1 MKIKEYLIDEYL
13 LNPEDSINLFFFIGP
28 DTGLTDERVTKL
40 SKALKIDNNNPF
52 NVSRIDQSELE
63 KNPTKLLDEA
73 LTYSLSSEKRFVF
86 LKIYSESIDGFET
99 LRDNKLKEY
108 GVETLN
114 DLYKLN
120 TLVEVIKILSSDSQF
135 KNLDNSDREILLK
148 GSIEDT
154 ITPQTL
160 SDEIAELGSEIS
172 DLETKRKDKIKELA
186 ESEIEANKEPEFL
199 IEHLEIEELSLIEE
213 IQDLKK
219 EYLAIVL
226 GIFLALKQLNSSDFN
241 NIDFLQIINEI
252 LPNINSQFTSFNLD
266 NETQQVSLGYNN
278 TRKDFVR
285 NPNEFSQGEIASIA
299 LSLRLAIQ
307 KASSK
312 NGYIFPFIYDDCTEE
327 LDNEREKNFF
337 SELFTLADKNQ
348 IIYLTHNYELVER
361 LKKLS
366 NNCNFIELENYRN
379 L

>member
-1 MKIKEYLIDEYL
+1 MEKEISG
-13 LNPEDSINLFFFIGP
+13 LNASI
-28 DTGLTDERVTKL
+28 
-40 SKALKIDNNNPF
+40 
-52 NVSRIDQSELE
+52 
-63 KNPTKLLDEA
+63 
-73 LTYSLSSEKRFVF
+73 
-86 LKIYSESIDGFET
+86 KIYSESIDGFET

-148 GSIEDT
+148 GSIKHT

-160 SDEIAELGSEIS
+160 SDEITELGSEIS
-172 DLETKRKDKIKELA
+172 DLETKRKDKIKVLA
-186 ESEIEANKEPEFL
+186 EAEIEANKEPEFL